1 MRYHIGTSTV
11 RGSVTVPGSKSH
23 TMRAVLFA
31 SMAHGES
38 QVHNY
43 LPSPDTEAMI
53 AACSAL
59 GAAITR
65 DERTLTILGTG
76 ARLRVPEGV
85 IDAGNSGQVL
95 RFVGA
100 LTALLPQ
107 QTIITGDH
115 SICTLRPMNPLL
127 EGLTQAGALA
137 VSTKGDGYAPII
149 IRGKARAAHMHIDG
163 QDSQPVSALLML
175 AAFLDG
181 ESTITVENAGEL
193 PWISLTLHWLDKI
206 GARYTNHGFT
216 RYTVTGP
223 TRVEGF
229 EYIVPGDWSSAA
241 FPIAAALVR
250 NEELTLENMDF
261 NDPQGDKA
269 IVAALQSMGA
279 RFTLDVPGRRLAVHK
294 HDGLRGADLD
304 VNAII
309 DAVPVLA
316 AVACFAG
323 SPTTIT
329 GAAIARHKECDRLHA
344 IAQELGK
351 MGARIEERPDG
362 LVIHPATLRGAAA
375 TSWHD
380 HRIAMSVAVAAL
392 SCGETTIE
400 DVACVAK
407 SYPGF
412 APAMRSLG
420 ADIREENEGT
430 LSPHTPQPK
439 G

>member
-1 MRYHIGTSTV
+1 MRYHVDTSTV
-11 RGSVTVPGSKSH
+11 RGSITVPGSKSH

-31 SMAHGES
+31 AMAHGES
-38 QVHNY
+38 RIHNY

-53 AACSAL
+53 AACAAL
-59 GAAITR
+59 GAQIQR
-65 DERTLTILGTG
+65 DDHTLTILGTG
-76 ARLRVPEGV
+76 GNLRVPEGV
-85 IDAGNSGQVL
+85 IDVGNSGQVL

-115 SICTLRPMNPLL
+115 SICTLRPMSPLL
-127 EGLTQAGALA
+127 KGLTQAGALA

-149 IRGKARAAHMHIDG
+149 IRGKATAAHMHIDG

-193 PWISLTLHWLDKI
+193 PWVALTLHWLDKV
-206 GARYTNHGFT
+206 GVRYTNHEFT

-223 TRVEGF
+223 TRIAGF
-229 EYIVPGDWSSAA
+229 EYTVPGDWSSAA

-250 NEELTLENMDF
+250 NEEVTLENMDF

-269 IVAALQSMGA
+269 IIAALQDMGA
-279 RFTLDVPGRRLAVHK
+279 QFTVDVPGKRLAVHT
-294 HDGLRGADLD
+294 HNGLHGAQIN
-304 VNAII
+304 VNTII
-309 DAVPVLA
+309 DAVPILA
-316 AVACFAG
+316 TVACFAT

-362 LVIHPATLRGAAA
+362 LLIHPAPLHGAAA

-420 ADIREENEGT
+420 AAIREEA
-430 LSPHTPQPK
+430 
-439 G
+439 